1 MKINHISPE
10 FNYFKVN
17 GTLSMTEKKS
27 FFGSKLLNFEDKI
40 DITSQNLIYY
50 QNNTNEQLNLLV
62 ESFNEPIIY
71 DTDNDKFT
79 NSKLIIDNSQTQ
91 QQKDDKAAW
100 ILTIDYK
107 TILINY
113 LFAEFKKWRTFEG
126 VKNNMCLSN
135 DVNKAI
141 KEYIT
146 TNLTSR
152 YDLEKIDIFI
162 NYLNLENNSVTNNL
176 RLKNTWDPNI
186 SNDSFLLKS
195 FETNDDTINGKLTIT
210 FNQEKTSLLYNY
222 NYYYNLYFEKL

>member
-135 DVNKAI
+135 DVNKSI

-222 NYYYNLYFEKL
+222 NYYYNLYFKKL

>member
-1 MKINHISPE
+1 MKVNHISPE

-17 GTLSMTEKKS
+17 GTLAMSEKKS

-50 QNNTNEQLNLLV
+50 QMSSNEQLNLSV

-79 NSKLIIDNSQTQ
+79 NSKLIIDNSQLQ
-91 QQKDDKAAW
+91 SQKDDKTAW
-100 ILTIDYK
+100 ILTINYK
-107 TILINY
+107 NILINY

-135 DVNKAI
+135 DVNKSI

-146 TNLTSR
+146 TNLINR
-152 YDLEKIDIFI
+152 YNLEKTDIFI

-186 SNDSFLLKS
+186 SNNSFLLKS
-195 FETNDDTINGKLTIT
+195 FETNDDTIDGKLTIN

-222 NYYYNLYFEKL
+222 TYYYNLYFKKF